1 MPRARKQ
8 QETDAAKETR
18 RGHGEGTKY
27 QRADG
32 YWIGQITTGRTGE
45 GKQERKTFSAKS
57 ERDLVAKM
65 KEYQYKQ
72 MRGELPKTN
81 TVSLGEWM
89 TTWLEN
95 YKKPKVRQTTYENY
109 ETIIKTHIMKAPIGK
124 IQVQKLTTDEIQR
137 FMRVKAEKGKK
148 ITIKEEIEEGG
159 EKVVKTRQKEVPLS
173 PRAVNLI
180 HFIIQSA
187 LEQARKN
194 NMVVRNVARNCER
207 YKDERKEVKP
217 LTAEGAEAL
226 LKTMKG
232 HRLFAAVFLDLSTGL
247 RRGELLALRWANV
260 DLEESTIRITENLVR
275 VKGGSKVHNPKTK
288 SSIRTI
294 NLPER
299 VIEALKA
306 HKARQEEEKADAGEK
321 DRAEAAK
328 AKEQGKAEEKK
339 EASYQD
345 NGLVFCQPNGKRIQ
359 PRNFQRMFEGWARKA
374 GLPKG
379 TRLHDLRHTF
389 VSNMF
394 AAGVDIKTVQSFTGH
409 PDTRVLTEVY
419 AHVINEAQ
427 KKAATIM
434 NGLLPEV

>member
-8 QETDAAKETR
+8 QDRADMVKETR
-18 RGHGEGTKY
+18 RGHGEGTIY

-32 YWIGQITTGRTGE
+32 YWIGQITTGRTDE
-45 GKQERKTFSAKS
+45 GRQERKTFSAKS
-57 ERDLVAKM
+57 ESALIAKM
-65 KEYQYKQ
+65 REYQYKQ

-109 ETIIKTHIMKAPIGK
+109 ETLIKTHISKAPIGK

-148 ITIKEEIEEGG
+148 ITVKEEVEEYGK
-159 EKVVKTRQKEVPLS
+159 KVVKTRQVEVPLS

-180 HFIIQSA
+180 HFLIQSA

-194 NMVVRNVARNCER
+194 NMVVRNVAKNCER
-207 YKDERKEVKP
+207 YKDEKKEVKP
-217 LTAEGAEAL
+217 LTQEGAEAL
-226 LKTMKG
+226 LKALKD

-260 DLEESTIRITENLVR
+260 DLEEGNIRITENLVR

-299 VIEALKA
+299 VTEALKV
-306 HKARQEEEKADAGEK
+306 HKARQEEE
-321 DRAEAAK
+321 RA
-328 AKEQGKAEEKK
+328 KAEEKK

-389 VSNMF
+389 VTNMF

-409 PDTRVLTEVY
+409 SDTRVLTEVY
-419 AHVINEAQ
+419 AHAINEAQ